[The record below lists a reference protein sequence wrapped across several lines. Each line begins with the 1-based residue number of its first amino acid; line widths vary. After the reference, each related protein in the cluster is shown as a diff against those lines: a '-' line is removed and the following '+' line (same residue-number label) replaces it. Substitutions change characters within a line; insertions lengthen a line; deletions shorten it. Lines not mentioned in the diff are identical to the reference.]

1 MNEFGIDSLQLAAG
15 QPMTQAMVDD
25 IAFAIQKNGRSSKGP
40 ESIGSSAYFNQTF
53 LTYDYF
59 EQNVRIMHENNK
71 PIGAYFFS
79 YAWDYNSAYY
89 EATLECDALRV
100 LTYQPDWPVFIDWE
114 TASRNAV
121 AAHGYAITS
130 QRLQDIVHGWAQGCR
145 DKGFIPGF
153 YMGAAI
159 ARDDLGATAVQNLRA
174 ENIYFWE
181 AHYDVATPYVVPYD
195 IWQYYAGPDHTGT
208 IWHGVK
214 TDFNKIGDDRMWNIG
229 PVPPT
234 PPTPPVPASTIPIWL
249 QLYMKQRGDN
259 SNGKHTILL

>member
-1 MNEFGIDSLQLAAG
+1 MNEFGIDSLQLAG
-15 QPMTQAMVDD
+15 DRPMTQAMVNA
-25 IAFAIQKNGRSSKGP
+25 IAYAIQKNGVSSKGP
-40 ESIGSSAYFNQTF
+40 EAIGSSSYYNQTF
-53 LTYDYF
+53 TTYNYF
-59 EQNVRIMHENNK
+59 EQNVQIMHQNNK

-145 DKGFIPGF
+145 DKGYVPGF

-159 ARDDLGATAVQNLRA
+159 ARDDLGSSAVQSLRA
-174 ENIYFWE
+174 EGIYFWE
-181 AHYDVATPYVVPYD
+181 AHYRVTTPYVVPYD
-195 IWQYYAGPDHTGT
+195 IWQYNDNQTWIDGT
-208 IWHGVK
+208 IVDYN
-214 TDFNKIGDDRMWNIG
+214 TIGDDRMWNIG